1 MYNLSVSCIFLDALA
16 SLVIVKDR
24 IFLDAL
30 ASLVILKD
38 PNSASIG
45 RISILFLIRFYP
57 WVCTDSY
64 TISLYPIVS
73 MGVYR

>member
-45 RISILFLIRFYP
+45 RISILFLICIY
-57 WVCTDSY
+57 
-64 TISLYPIVS
+64 
-73 MGVYR
+73 VYK